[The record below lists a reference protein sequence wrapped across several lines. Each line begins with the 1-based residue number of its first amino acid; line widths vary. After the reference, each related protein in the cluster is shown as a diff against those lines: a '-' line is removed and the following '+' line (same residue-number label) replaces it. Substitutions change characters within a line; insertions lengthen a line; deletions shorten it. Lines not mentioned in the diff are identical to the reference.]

1 MTIFII
7 ICLSHIVKK
16 IIDIHA
22 YKYNNNILV
31 SVVFGVDGSV
41 FGRVSGCGEVGF
53 LWSSLYIQKQTR
65 NSQPLPET
73 QNRNQDN
80 YNVKNKIICL
90 KVP

>member
-1 MTIFII
+1 LTIFII

-41 FGRVSGCGEVGF
+41 FVRVSGCGEVGF
-53 LWSSLYIQKQTR
+53 L
-65 NSQPLPET
+65 
-73 QNRNQDN
+73 
-80 YNVKNKIICL
+80 
-90 KVP
+90 